1 MIDLV
6 ESNAK
11 AKINALNELLLD
23 IQDDNMQTVSQVNGL
38 IHNTVERLE
47 KHLAGYLE
55 NKDE

>member
-47 KHLAGYLE
+47 KHLTEYLE
-55 NKDE
+55 NKK